1 MDSGYTKEQLEAMG
15 VNTEHL
21 FVFTEVF
28 SIDILIDSLIGVF
41 GPCERIVY
49 GEEYNK
55 GYDHYLWDEIG
66 FVALVSP
73 EKKVMEVS
81 LHWDCLPKVEEY
93 DYNDSDPVPAKFF
106 KGKMLLNGVPLD
118 NTSDYAAYCNNKEV
132 QERLREMARQ
142 NGIVKNFDKILY
154 HYSAFED
161 TPFFSYRVK
170 IATQTGS
177 IHEFGMQYDI
187 YTNPDFTDIF

>member
-1 MDSGYTKEQLEAMG
+1 MKIGTGFFGCLFCIVLFGCSHATERSYMDSGYTKEQLEAMG

-21 FVFTEVF
+21 FVFTEERATYNGKVF

-93 DYNDSDPVPAKFF
+93 DYNDSDPVPAKYF
-106 KGKMLLNGVPLD
+106 
-118 NTSDYAAYCNNKEV
+118 
-132 QERLREMARQ
+132 
-142 NGIVKNFDKILY
+142 
-154 HYSAFED
+154 
-161 TPFFSYRVK
+161 
-170 IATQTGS
+170 
-177 IHEFGMQYDI
+177 
-187 YTNPDFTDIF
+187 

>member
-1 MDSGYTKEQLEAMG
+1 MKIGTGFFGCLFCIVLFGCSHATERSYMDSGYTKEQLEAMG

-21 FVFTEVF
+21 FVFTEERATYNGKVF

-73 EKKVMEVS
+73 EKK
-81 LHWDCLPKVEEY
+81 
-93 DYNDSDPVPAKFF
+93 
-106 KGKMLLNGVPLD
+106 
-118 NTSDYAAYCNNKEV
+118 
-132 QERLREMARQ
+132 
-142 NGIVKNFDKILY
+142 
-154 HYSAFED
+154 
-161 TPFFSYRVK
+161 
-170 IATQTGS
+170 
-177 IHEFGMQYDI
+177 
-187 YTNPDFTDIF
+187 